1 MPTRVTKRSF
11 FWALLVAG
19 ASLAGGCSKGAG
31 RAGVEAGAD
40 VSPDGG
46 AIEKNDTGAAGERA
60 AALRDAVLAGRALEA
75 GDASKAAALLPDDD
89 RPEVRW
95 LAARIAAEL
104 ERRDEA
110 IDLLRG
116 LEGARE
122 DLEPRRRRA
131 LCRMLGEA
139 GRYERALTE
148 LERLLEAAGEPA
160 VEDRTSWLELRA
172 QWLGELGRDEERLE
186 ALEAARDAAGAD
198 GRRDRLSV
206 ELARER
212 IETGL
217 QEEARKT
224 LERIVAETSSAGA
237 MRSAEKLL
245 EKLGAAPEWRP
256 RQRLERARRLADL
269 RAWDEAE
276 DLLEP
281 LLEESGKPGEE
292 ARWEHARL
300 LFRRRRHYAEAV
312 EALKK
317 VVGEGSAHA
326 DEARFLH
333 ARALSRLDR
342 DAEAIDAYRD
352 FARRTSRPARA
363 SYARFLAGRLEYF
376 LGRHADALATFE
388 KLAGKPKPSGER
400 VPGKE
405 RLAPGR
411 ARDAHF
417 LAGMSAL
424 LDGRPLKAAPH
435 FGAAS
440 DGSPSRAAIERN
452 RYWLAVARV
461 EAGEQ
466 KGYEGLRAI
475 CEDDATS
482 WYAQHARRRLEQAGE
497 PLGACGTD
505 PPDAGAPVE
514 VVDAGDAGAPDALAL
529 VERLAPLAGF
539 FARVGLYRDAS
550 GELRRAEN
558 EGEVEADEREW
569 IAAYLHVDAPHRAV
583 RRAYR
588 GLGWPP
594 EREDLWRARAAYPEP
609 FARLVSR
616 VESRHDLPRH
626 LIHAI
631 ARKESLFEP
640 HAVSPV
646 GALGMMQMMPHTY
659 ERNRKKA
666 GLPPREPGAIPGP
679 EASIR
684 AAAYELEA
692 LLDRFGGSLPLAVM
706 GYNAG
711 PGAVSRWLER
721 SGDLPMDVFA
731 EKASFTQTRNYVR
744 RVYRILCR
752 YHWLAGEEPPR
763 IPPVA
768 ARPKADEDAADAGA
782 DGGGSG

>member
-1 MPTRVTKRSF
+1 MKRSF

-31 RAGVEAGAD
+31 RAGVEAGVD
-40 VSPDGG
+40 VNPDGG
-46 AIEKNDTGAAGERA
+46 ATERDDASEARKRA

-75 GDASKAAALLPDDD
+75 GDASRAAALLPDDD
-89 RPEVRW
+89 RPEIRW

-104 ERRDEA
+104 GRWDEA

-131 LCRMLGEA
+131 LCRALGEA
-139 GRYERALTE
+139 SRYEQALIE
-148 LERLLEAAGEPA
+148 SERLLDA
-160 VEDRTSWLELRA
+160 VGGSEVADRARWLELRA
-172 QWLGELGRDEERLE
+172 EWLGRLGREEQKLE
-186 ALEAARDAAGAD
+186 ALEAARDAAGSD
-198 GRRDRLSV
+198 GRRDRLGV

-212 IETGL
+212 IEAGL
-217 QEEARKT
+217 EKEAREA
-224 LERIVAETSSAGA
+224 LEEIAAETSSASA
-237 MRSAEKLL
+237 MRDAEKLL
-245 EKLGAAPEWRP
+245 EEIGAAPEWKP

-276 DLLEP
+276 ELLEP
-281 LLEESGKPGEE
+281 LLDESGRLGEE
-292 ARWEHARL
+292 ARWERARL

-312 EALKK
+312 EALR
-317 VVGEGSAHA
+317 EIIDRGSAHA

-342 DAEAIDAYRD
+342 DAEAIEAYRD
-352 FARRTSRPARA
+352 FARKTSRPARA
-363 SYARFLAGRLEYF
+363 DYARFLAGRLEYF

-388 KLAGKPKPSGER
+388 KLAGRPKASGER
-400 VPGKE
+400 VPRKE
-405 RLAPGR
+405 KLAPGR

-424 LDGRPLKAAPH
+424 LDGRPLRAAPH

-440 DGSPSRAAIERN
+440 DGSSSRAAIERN

-461 EAGEQ
+461 EAVEE
-466 KGYEGLRAI
+466 KGYEGLRAV

-482 WYAQHARRRLEQAGE
+482 WYAQHARCRLEEAGE

-505 PPDAGAPVE
+505 PPDAGAPIE
-514 VVDAGDAGAPDALAL
+514 VVDAGDAGAPGALAL

-539 FARVGLYRDAS
+539 FARVGLYRDAA
-550 GELRRAEN
+550 GELRRVES

-588 GLGWPP
+588 GLRWPP
-594 EREDLWRARAAYPEP
+594 ERDDLWRARAAYPEP

-616 VESRHDLPRH
+616 VESRHELPRH
-626 LIHAI
+626 LVHAI

-666 GLPPREPGAIPGP
+666 GLPPRERGEIPGP

-692 LLDRFGGSLPLAVM
+692 LLERFGGSLPLAVM

-721 SGDLPMDVFA
+721 SGDLPMDVFV

-763 IPPVA
+763 IPRVA
-768 ARPKADEDAADAGA
+768 ARPKAGEDAADAGEN
-782 DGGGSG
+782 GGSSG